1 VHRPIR
7 SLGFAAAL
15 AVAALGFAAP
25 VAAQSTTTTS
35 TTGVPSIPVTPAV
48 PVTTTTAPAA
58 AAAATTSAPL
68 ATTGIAAD
76 RLVPLGFLLI
86 GLGSALVAAARRYGR
101 PAFRFL

>member
-15 AVAALGFAAP
+15 AVGALGFAAP

-58 AAAATTSAPL
+58 AAPTSAPL